1 MAAEGIAGVND
12 LDLPLH
18 QLHLAA
24 GASMA
29 PFAGWL
35 MPIHYP
41 LGVLGEHN
49 QTRAS
54 AALFDVSHMGQIRLR
69 ARSGELRDAA
79 AALERLMPVDVLS
92 LQPGRQRYALLTN
105 ANGGVIDD
113 LMMANFDDC
122 FYLVVNAARVA
133 EDLAHLEQHL
143 SDECHIER
151 LSDRVLL
158 ALQGPKAV
166 DGLAEMVPTVSR
178 MRFMDAGRFEL
189 DGAQV
194 FITRS
199 GYTGEDGFEI
209 SLPADR
215 AASWVA
221 RLLASPLVQWA
232 GLGARDSL
240 RLEAGLCL
248 YGHELTLETTPVEA
262 ALEWA
267 ISPSRRN
274 GGARAGGFPGD
285 EVILAQLSRG
295 AARRRV
301 GLRPEGRPVREGAC
315 VFDAASGGE
324 PVGHVTSG
332 TFSPSARCPIAM
344 AYVPVAI
351 ASVGNLLFADVR
363 GQRVPVRVSGMPF
376 VPPRYH
382 R

>member
-12 LDLPLH
+12 LELPLH

-41 LGVLGEHN
+41 LGVLGEHQ

-54 AALFDVSHMGQIRLR
+54 AALFDVSHMGQIRLH

-92 LQPGRQRYALLTN
+92 LQRGRQRYALLTN
-105 ANGGVIDD
+105 PNGGVIDD
-113 LMMANFDDC
+113 LMMANLGDC
-122 FYLVVNAARVA
+122 FYLVVNAARVT

-143 SDECHIER
+143 SDVCHIE
-151 LSDRVLL
+151 LMSDRILL

-166 DGLAEMVPTVSR
+166 DVLAEMLPAVSS
-178 MRFMDAGRFEL
+178 MRFMDAASFEL
-189 DGAQV
+189 DGGHS

-215 AASWVA
+215 ATPWVT

-248 YGHELTLETTPVEA
+248 YGHELTMETTPVEA

-267 ISPSRRN
+267 ISPSRRS

-285 EVILAQLSRG
+285 EVILSQLSRG

-301 GLRPEGRPVREGAC
+301 GLRPEGRPVREGARL
-315 VFDAASGGE
+315 FNAASGGE

-351 ASVGNLLFADVR
+351 ASVGNLLYADVR